1 MKRFNAIEIVML
13 ILTLCVSL
21 TIVLGLV
28 GMMIGGKTNAENEP
42 LRAALISLLQY
53 ISGGI
58 FGAIAVLTTNKKQQE
73 P

>member
-1 MKRFNAIEIVML
+1 MKRFTAIEIVML

-21 TIVLGLV
+21 TIILGLV

-53 ISGGI
+53 ISGGV
-58 FGAIAVLTTNKKQQE
+58 FGAISVLVTNKKQQDT
-73 P
+73 